1 MIIIF
6 SLFTI
11 FSQETELFEDDLT
24 FPKVYI
30 APEIFYDLLNNPL
43 DINSADYEDFLQ
55 VPYISPVLAKAIIDY
70 RKTNGDF
77 NKVDDILLVKGID
90 EELLARI
97 RPFLTIK
104 TKPINKIAEIR
115 IRTVSDSFALNRAL
129 KDWSIN
135 NRIKA
140 NYGKFDLV
148 LLNDKD
154 FFETNLLDFYGLS
167 LSYSDQRE
175 QLIIGN
181 YLLGF
186 GNGLLFTKPF
196 YNYLAAKSFGGF
208 EPKELSSLTSP
219 LENNSLFGIADK
231 QILGEFSIS
240 GYLSSYYLDA
250 EIDSN
255 GIVKKIDYTG
265 KHTDSTSIANKDK
278 LREDLIG
285 ARFSRKI
292 ATWGIGVSC
301 YHTRYNQPFAPE
313 DSTNSFYGNQLTLLG
328 IDGSGIIG
336 NYYLTTELA
345 YTLGFGFGFVWGIL
359 GDWKPL
365 KVSFNLTGNQ
375 KNFYSP
381 HGTSYSLANKKG
393 NLNGNFNLNYDFYH
407 FRFLIDGSTKTDFI
421 VDSLPAKIETGIER
435 KEGKLKIGLIYKRTL
450 KDDVSQSQGTK
461 LDLNYDFF
469 KNFTLGFRF
478 EDRQSLTKNGRG
490 ILFRLNGDFSYHS
503 FDYTGRI
510 YWFEVTSSDSRIF
523 AYEPFFSGL
532 GGNESFSDKGIR
544 HFSFIAYNK
553 KPVKAGLKIGLTK
566 KDKTSF
572 DLGSQ
577 IEIHL

>member
-1 MIIIF
+1 LIIIL
-6 SLFTI
+6 SLITF
-11 FSQETELFEDDLT
+11 FPQETELFEDDLT
-24 FPKVYI
+24 LPKVYI

-55 VPYISPVLAKAIIDY
+55 VPYISPILANMIIDY

-77 NKVDDILLVKGID
+77 NKVDDLLSIKDLD
-90 EELLARI
+90 EELLDRV
-97 RPFLTIK
+97 RPFLTVK
-104 TKPINKIAEIR
+104 RKPINKSAEIR
-115 IRTVSDSFALNRAL
+115 IRAVSDSFDFNHEL

-140 NYGKFDLV
+140 NYGKFGLV

-175 QLIIGN
+175 QLIIGD

-186 GNGLLFTKPF
+186 GNGLLFSKPF

-219 LENNSLFGIADK
+219 IENNALFGLAYK
-231 QILGEFSIS
+231 QILGEFSLS
-240 GYLSSYYLDA
+240 SYLSSYRLDA

-265 KHTDSTSIANKDK
+265 RHTDSTSIANKDK

-285 ARFSRKI
+285 ARFCRKI
-292 ATWGIGVSC
+292 ASWRVGVSC
-301 YHTRYNQPFAPE
+301 YHTRYNHPFAPE

-345 YTLGFGFGFVWGIL
+345 YSLGFGFGFVCGIL

-365 KVSFNLTGNQ
+365 RVSLNLTDNQ
-375 KNFYSP
+375 KDFYSP
-381 HGTSYSLANKKG
+381 HGSSYSLANKKD
-393 NLNGNFNLNYDFYH
+393 NLSGNFNLSYDFYH
-407 FRFLIDGSTKTDFI
+407 FRFLIFGSTKTDFI

-450 KDDVSQSQGTK
+450 KDDVGKTQGTK
-461 LDLNYDFF
+461 LDLSYDFF
-469 KNFTLGFRF
+469 KNFTIGFRL
-478 EDRQSLTKNGRG
+478 EDRQSLTKTGRG
-490 ILFRLNGDFSYHS
+490 ILFRFSGDLSYHN

-532 GGNESFSDKGIR
+532 GGNEAFSDKGIR
-544 HFSFIAYNK
+544 HYSFIAYNTK
-553 KPVKAGLKIGLTK
+553 LVKTGLKIGITK
-566 KDKTSF
+566 KDKTSL
-572 DLGSQ
+572 DLGIQ
-577 IEIHL
+577 IEVHL